1 MLRRSVA
8 TNTTPLIRKAK
19 PPVKSAKSEAPHYS
33 RGASFV
39 FKPSTLNHKRKKFY
53 FFLHMCKICCIFA
66 ADLWKLHEDCM
77 KIAFTTSLPAEGFK
91 RLAERGVDDLSLVI
105 GHCPEEALKDV
116 EVLVSTFDFKVSREM
131 IETMPELK
139 LIANFGAGYNNIDLE
154 ACKARGIRVTN
165 TPQPVI
171 EPTAEL
177 AFALMIDVARR
188 VSEFDRMLRSHAND
202 ANGENGDA
210 LLNDVFGVMRNLSH
224 SLYGKT
230 LGIIG
235 MGRIGQALARRAAAS
250 GMTVLYHNRHELT
263 SERMNELRNEGV
275 VARYVDFQTLL
286 QDSDFVSLNL
296 PYTPEVHHLIGK
308 PELGMMKRSAYLI
321 NTARGAHVDVA
332 ALIEALKSG
341 IIAGAAL
348 DVYEHE
354 PAIPSELLTLP
365 NVVLS
370 PHTGTG
376 TWEGRIAMCENVTD
390 NIISF
395 IDGRLND
402 MNIVI

>member
-1 MLRRSVA
+1 
-8 TNTTPLIRKAK
+8 
-19 PPVKSAKSEAPHYS
+19 
-33 RGASFV
+33 
-39 FKPSTLNHKRKKFY
+39 
-53 FFLHMCKICCIFA
+53 
-66 ADLWKLHEDCM
+66 M
-77 KIAFTTSLPAEGFK
+77 KIAFTTELPREGFK
-91 RLAERGVDDLSLVI
+91 RLV
-105 GHCPEEALKDV
+105 GHELYAKPEEA
-116 EVLVSTFDFKVSREM
+116 EVLISTFDFAVSSAM
-131 IETMPELK
+131 IASMPNLR

-154 ACKARGIRVTN
+154 ACRTRNIRVTN

-188 VSEFDRMLRSHAND
+188 VSEFDRAIRQGTGQPMA
-202 ANGENGDA
+202 
-210 LLNDVFGVMRNLSH
+210 VMNNLSH

-235 MGRIGQALARRAAAS
+235 MGRIGQALARRALAS
-250 GMTVLYHNRHELT
+250 GMRILYHNRHPLPDDI
-263 SERMNELRNEGV
+263 ERKYE
-275 VARYVDFQTLL
+275 ATYTDFQTLL

-308 PELGMMKRSAYLI
+308 PELGMMKRSAFLI
-321 NTARGAHVDVA
+321 NTARGAHVDEE
-332 ALIEALKSG
+332 ALIEALTSG
-341 IIAGAAL
+341 IIAGAAM

-354 PAIPSELLTLP
+354 PSISSALLPLP

-390 NIISF
+390 NILAFANNEI
-395 IDGRLND
+395 NK
-402 MNIVI
+402 MNIVL